1 MGPRIRSEL
10 PHQPDLRSS
19 RCHRSRGRNTLVERE
34 NSRQSHRGS
43 ESSLSQLSR
52 LVHIARTDFSYF
64 FRTKWLMA
72 ILISLN
78 ISDMLV
84 TGLVYKG
91 LVTFDYF
98 RFLVPGIVVVGL
110 FSAATDTGR
119 RIWLALREGVVQYYL
134 TLPIRT
140 GGLVGAYIISGG
152 LGGIVYS
159 GALLAIAYFALSFL
173 GTSTIPIQGIVYA
186 LALIPFLFV
195 LATGIA
201 GLAAFFASVSRR
213 GEIYWV
219 YAQAL
224 QVSMVTISTVFY
236 PAQTIA
242 QYLPAPVATIAEYN
256 PLSLAAGVLRD
267 SAFAGNPLDTSV
279 LTNLLATSL
288 PLAILGALAYW
299 TILRNIR
306 LKGKP

>member
-1 MGPRIRSEL
+1 M
-10 PHQPDLRSS
+10 
-19 RCHRSRGRNTLVERE
+19 
-34 NSRQSHRGS
+34 
-43 ESSLSQLSR
+43 SQFSR
-52 LVHIARTDFSYF
+52 LVRIARTDFSYF

-72 ILISLN
+72 VLISLSL
-78 ISDMLV
+78 SDMLV
-84 TGLVYKG
+84 VGLVYTRLIPASKAIG
-91 LVTFDYF
+91 SSYF
-98 RFLVPGIVVVGL
+98 QFLVPGIVVVGL

-140 GGLVGAYIISGG
+140 RGLVGAYIISGG
-152 LGGIVYS
+152 LGGVVYS
-159 GALLAIAYFALSFL
+159 GALLIIAYLSFML
-173 GTSTIPIQGIVYA
+173 FGAPIPVQGALYA
-186 LALIPFLFV
+186 LTLIPFLFV
-195 LATGIA
+195 LSTGIA

-242 QYLPAPVATIAEYN
+242 QYLPAPVATIAQYN
-256 PLSLAAGVLRD
+256 PLSLAAGVLRN
-267 SAFAGNPLDTSV
+267 SAFGGNALETGA
-279 LTNLLATSL
+279 LANLLATSL
-288 PLAILGALAYW
+288 PLAAIGALAYW
-299 TILRNIR
+299 IILRTIR

>member
-1 MGPRIRSEL
+1 M
-10 PHQPDLRSS
+10 
-19 RCHRSRGRNTLVERE
+19 
-34 NSRQSHRGS
+34 
-43 ESSLSQLSR
+43 SQLSR
-52 LVHIARTDFSYF
+52 LVRIARTDFSYF

-72 ILISLN
+72 VLISLSL
-78 ISDMLV
+78 SDMLV
-84 TGLVYKG
+84 MGLVYG
-91 LVTFDYF
+91 RLIGPAYF

-119 RIWLALREGVVQYYL
+119 RVWLALREGVVQYYM

-159 GALLAIAYFALSFL
+159 GLLLLIAS
-173 GTSTIPIQGIVYA
+173 IVVPPQGILNAIV
-186 LALIPFLFV
+186 LIPFLFI
-195 LATGIA
+195 LSTGIA

-213 GEIYWV
+213 GEMYWV

-236 PAQTIA
+236 SAQTITK
-242 QYLPAPVATIAEYN
+242 YLPAPIAMIAEYN

-267 SAFAGNPLDTSV
+267 SAFNGGPLDTSA
-279 LTNLLATSL
+279 LGNLLAASL
-288 PLAILGALAYW
+288 PLAALGGVAYW
-299 TILRNIR
+299 IILRTIR
-306 LKGKP
+306 LKGKPENGRDGKDRRTIRRFSQSLLSR

>member
-1 MGPRIRSEL
+1 
-10 PHQPDLRSS
+10 
-19 RCHRSRGRNTLVERE
+19 
-34 NSRQSHRGS
+34 
-43 ESSLSQLSR
+43 LSQFSR

-72 ILISLN
+72 VLISLSL
-78 ISDMLV
+78 SDMLV
-84 TGLVYKG
+84 VGLVYGRLIPTKFAG
-91 LVTFDYF
+91 LTYF
-98 RFLVPGIVVVGL
+98 QFLVPGIVVVGL

-159 GALLAIAYFALSFL
+159 GALLVIAYVALSFL
-173 GTSTIPIQGIVYA
+173 GPTAIPVQGILYA
-186 LALIPFLFV
+186 LVLIPFLFV

-213 GEIYWV
+213 GEMYWV

-242 QYLPAPVATIAEYN
+242 RYLPAPIATIAEYN
-256 PLSLAAGVLRD
+256 PLSLAAGILRD
-267 SAFAGNPLDTSV
+267 SAFAGNPLDTSA

-288 PLAILGALAYW
+288 PLAALGAFAYW
-299 TILRNIR
+299 IILRTIR

>member
-1 MGPRIRSEL
+1 MSEF
-10 PHQPDLRSS
+10 
-19 RCHRSRGRNTLVERE
+19 
-34 NSRQSHRGS
+34 
-43 ESSLSQLSR
+43 SR
-52 LVHIARTDFSYF
+52 LVRIARTDFSYF

-72 ILISLN
+72 VLISLSL
-78 ISDMLV
+78 SDMLV
-84 TGLVYKG
+84 VGLVYG
-91 LVTFDYF
+91 RLIPSSVAGVSYF
-98 RFLVPGIVVVGL
+98 QFLVPGIVVVGL

-159 GALLAIAYFALSFL
+159 GALLVIAYVSLSL
-173 GTSTIPIQGIVYA
+173 IGGAAIPIQGIVYA

-213 GEIYWV
+213 GEMYWV

-224 QVSMVTISTVFY
+224 QVSMITISTVFY
-236 PAQTIA
+236 PAQTIEK
-242 QYLPAPVATIAEYN
+242 YLPAPIATIAENN
-256 PLSLAAGVLRD
+256 PLSLAAGVLRN
-267 SAFAGNPLDTSV
+267 SAFAGNPLDTNV
-279 LTNLLATSL
+279 LASLLATSL
-288 PLAILGALAYW
+288 PLAALGAIAYW
-299 TILRNIR
+299 TILRTIR

>member
-1 MGPRIRSEL
+1 
-10 PHQPDLRSS
+10 
-19 RCHRSRGRNTLVERE
+19 V
-34 NSRQSHRGS
+34 
-43 ESSLSQLSR
+43 SQLSR
-52 LVHIARTDFSYF
+52 LVRIARTDFSYF

-72 ILISLN
+72 VLISLSL
-78 ISDMLV
+78 SDMLV
-84 TGLVYKG
+84 MGLVYG
-91 LVTFDYF
+91 RLIGPAYF

-119 RIWLALREGVVQYYL
+119 RVWLALREGVVQYYM

-159 GALLAIAYFALSFL
+159 GLLLLIAS
-173 GTSTIPIQGIVYA
+173 IVVPPQGILNA
-186 LALIPFLFV
+186 IILIPFLFI
-195 LATGIA
+195 LSTGIA

-213 GEIYWV
+213 GEMYWV

-224 QVSMVTISTVFY
+224 QVSMVTVSTVFY
-236 PAQTIA
+236 SAQTITK
-242 QYLPAPVATIAEYN
+242 YLPAPIATIAEYN

-267 SAFAGNPLDTSV
+267 SAFNGGPLDTSV
-279 LTNLLATSL
+279 LGNLLATSL
-288 PLAILGALAYW
+288 PLAALGAIAYW
-299 TILRNIR
+299 IILRTIR

>member
-1 MGPRIRSEL
+1 M
-10 PHQPDLRSS
+10 
-19 RCHRSRGRNTLVERE
+19 
-34 NSRQSHRGS
+34 
-43 ESSLSQLSR
+43 SQLSR
-52 LVHIARTDFSYF
+52 LVRIARTDFSYF

-72 ILISLN
+72 VLISLSL
-78 ISDMLV
+78 SDMLV
-84 TGLVYKG
+84 VGLVYGRLIPTKFAG
-91 LVTFDYF
+91 LSYF
-98 RFLVPGIVVVGL
+98 QFLVPGIVVVGL

-140 GGLVGAYIISGG
+140 GSLVGAYIISGG

-159 GALLAIAYFALSFL
+159 GALLAIAYFALTFL
-173 GTSTIPIQGIVYA
+173 GTSAIPIQGIFYA

-256 PLSLAAGVLRD
+256 PLSLAASVLRD
-267 SAFAGNPLDTSV
+267 SAFAGNPLDTRV

-288 PLAILGALAYW
+288 PLAIIGALAYW

>member
-1 MGPRIRSEL
+1 M
-10 PHQPDLRSS
+10 
-19 RCHRSRGRNTLVERE
+19 
-34 NSRQSHRGS
+34 
-43 ESSLSQLSR
+43 SQLSR
-52 LVHIARTDFSYF
+52 LVRIARTDFSYF

-72 ILISLN
+72 VLISLSL
-78 ISDMLV
+78 SDMLV
-84 TGLVYKG
+84 MGLVYG
-91 LVTFDYF
+91 RLIGPAYF

-119 RIWLALREGVVQYYL
+119 RVWLALREGVVQYYM

-159 GALLAIAYFALSFL
+159 GLLLLIAS
-173 GTSTIPIQGIVYA
+173 IVVPPQGILNAIV
-186 LALIPFLFV
+186 LIPFLFI
-195 LATGIA
+195 LSTGIA

-213 GEIYWV
+213 GEMYWV

-236 PAQTIA
+236 SAQTITK
-242 QYLPAPVATIAEYN
+242 YLPAPIAMIAEYN

-267 SAFAGNPLDTSV
+267 SAFNGGPLDTSA
-279 LTNLLATSL
+279 LGNLLAASL
-288 PLAILGALAYW
+288 PLAALGGVAYW
-299 TILRNIR
+299 IILRTIR